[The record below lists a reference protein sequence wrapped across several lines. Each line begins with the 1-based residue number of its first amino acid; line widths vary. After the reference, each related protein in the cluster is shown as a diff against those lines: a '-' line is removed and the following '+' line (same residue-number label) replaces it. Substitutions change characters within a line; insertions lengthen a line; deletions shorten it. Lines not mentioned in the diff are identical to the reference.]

1 MRLKKALKVAL
12 RYQKT
17 KDSFVYVIKAK
28 STILRCNKRS
38 KNLVF
43 CDFYG
48 QRNRKVLT
56 LDDLDSKQWEVAN
69 SADVDAVKQSF
80 LLPSKFTKETK
91 K

>member
-17 KDSFVYVIKAK
+17 KDAFVYVIKAK
-28 STILRCNKRS
+28 STILRCHKRS